1 MRVAVFSTKRYDER
15 SLSAANA
22 GRHDLRFLEARLTES
37 TAVLAEGFDAI
48 CPFVNDDVSAP
59 VIRRLADV
67 GVRFIALRSAGF
79 NHVDLDAAAEVGLPV
94 ARVPAYSPHA
104 VAEHAVA
111 LLLTLNRKTHRAWN
125 RVRDG
130 NFSIDG
136 LMGFDL
142 VDKTVG
148 VIGTGT
154 IGRVFAQI
162 MGGFGCEVLGH
173 DPYPSEDFCGT
184 YVGLDELCRRSD
196 IISLHTPLTPDTRHI
211 IGPGALAQMK
221 STAILINTS
230 RGALVNAAAVV
241 EALKAERLGGV
252 ALDVYEEEGDLFF
265 EDLSGEVIQD
275 DVLSRL
281 LTFPNVIVTS
291 HQAFFTEEAVEN
303 IARTTIENLTGF
315 ETGADSVH
323 LVSPHGS

>member
-1 MRVAVFSTKRYDER
+1 M
-15 SLSAANA
+15 
-22 GRHDLRFLEARLTES
+22 
-37 TAVLAEGFDAI
+37 
-48 CPFVNDDVSAP
+48 
-59 VIRRLADV
+59 
-67 GVRFIALRSAGF
+67 
-79 NHVDLDAAAEVGLPV
+79 
-94 ARVPAYSPHA
+94 
-104 VAEHAVA
+104 
-111 LLLTLNRKTHRAWN
+111 
-125 RVRDG
+125 
-130 NFSIDG
+130 
-136 LMGFDL
+136 
-142 VDKTVG
+142 
-148 VIGTGT
+148 
-154 IGRVFAQI
+154 
-162 MGGFGCEVLGH
+162 
-173 DPYPSEDFCGT
+173 
-184 YVGLDELCRRSD
+184 GLDELCRRSD